1 MAKVKNHKPPIAL
14 WESSP
19 ENEYVTRDGK
29 LFICKFDRI
38 FTDPGI
44 KSSVKQLER
53 FMIDKTSYQKQLDQI
68 THYVNFFINMY
79 DPENELLTAY
89 FRIKSV
95 VDKDNWFK
103 IPTIPYDQTDN
114 DAMLEWKE
122 ERDKVIDEFISFVME
137 TLFSEDNHIAE
148 HIKQL
153 TLDNYLDDIESGN
166 DRAKKNDKVYL
177 ESLEFTNKHVRIM
190 LSISFAMKMISPIM
204 FHYFYM
210 NQVKLE
216 KTSDFIFRFYKP
228 LFEIFGDGVN
238 MFNKIYVYVKSR
250 VLESHSINQ
259 MMFEKREIFGIDKQN
274 VIDLFVKKV
283 IISEN
288 MVKYTFPSN
297 WSEKTQKYVENPIGF
312 NKTIIKFQ
320 LGYFIKEVYDKNLTE
335 VSNIKNSEGL
345 SGSDKM
351 EMNIRKLDEGKA
363 ILATM
368 NASITTRKIMERF
381 DIPVTMEEVEYM
393 KDHWKIANTQ
403 KKLIQSFVAKF
414 YGNFRDTQLLT
425 RNDFCMLALI
435 IKKKLLIDSGYD
447 ISDPVGKMAVLP
459 YILTGNMWGKATSRI
474 VRSNKYFSKLEQDL
488 YYTELCKSQYS
499 MLLRL
504 NNHEDEIKNILM
516 SIVNSRFT
524 YVTPENP
531 DLLNKD
537 IVFNEDKVGSELL
550 AFLFSL

>member
-1 MAKVKNHKPPIAL
+1 
-14 WESSP
+14 
-19 ENEYVTRDGK
+19 
-29 LFICKFDRI
+29 
-38 FTDPGI
+38 
-44 KSSVKQLER
+44 
-53 FMIDKTSYQKQLDQI
+53 
-68 THYVNFFINMY
+68 
-79 DPENELLTAY
+79 
-89 FRIKSV
+89 
-95 VDKDNWFK
+95 
-103 IPTIPYDQTDN
+103 
-114 DAMLEWKE
+114 
-122 ERDKVIDEFISFVME
+122 
-137 TLFSEDNHIAE
+137 
-148 HIKQL
+148 
-153 TLDNYLDDIESGN
+153 
-166 DRAKKNDKVYL
+166 
-177 ESLEFTNKHVRIM
+177 
-190 LSISFAMKMISPIM
+190 
-204 FHYFYM
+204 
-210 NQVKLE
+210 
-216 KTSDFIFRFYKP
+216 
-228 LFEIFGDGVN
+228 
-238 MFNKIYVYVKSR
+238 
-250 VLESHSINQ
+250 
-259 MMFEKREIFGIDKQN
+259 
-274 VIDLFVKKV
+274 
-283 IISEN
+283 
-288 MVKYTFPSN
+288 
-297 WSEKTQKYVENPIGF
+297 
-312 NKTIIKFQ
+312 
-320 LGYFIKEVYDKNLTE
+320 
-335 VSNIKNSEGL
+335 
-345 SGSDKM
+345 
-351 EMNIRKLDEGKA
+351 MNIRKLDEGKA

>member
-122 ERDKVIDEFISFVME
+122 ERDKIIDEFISFVME
-137 TLFSEDNHIAE
+137 TVFSEDNHIAE

-550 AFLFSL
+550 AFLFGL

>member
-114 DAMLEWKE
+114 DAMLEWKD
-122 ERDKVIDEFISFVME
+122 ERDKIIDEFISFVME
-137 TLFSEDNHIAE
+137 TVFSEDNHIAE

-550 AFLFSL
+550 AFLFGL

>member
-137 TLFSEDNHIAE
+137 TVFSEDNHIAE

-312 NKTIIKFQ
+312 NKTI
-320 LGYFIKEVYDKNLTE
+320 NL
-335 VSNIKNSEGL
+335 
-345 SGSDKM
+345 
-351 EMNIRKLDEGKA
+351 
-363 ILATM
+363 
-368 NASITTRKIMERF
+368 
-381 DIPVTMEEVEYM
+381 
-393 KDHWKIANTQ
+393 
-403 KKLIQSFVAKF
+403 
-414 YGNFRDTQLLT
+414 
-425 RNDFCMLALI
+425 
-435 IKKKLLIDSGYD
+435 DSGY
-447 ISDPVGKMAVLP
+447 IG
-459 YILTGNMWGKATSRI
+459 
-474 VRSNKYFSKLEQDL
+474 
-488 YYTELCKSQYS
+488 
-499 MLLRL
+499 
-504 NNHEDEIKNILM
+504 
-516 SIVNSRFT
+516 
-524 YVTPENP
+524 
-531 DLLNKD
+531 
-537 IVFNEDKVGSELL
+537 
-550 AFLFSL
+550 